1 MLNIYDNYAEIGDG
15 AEIGAGAYIGNFA
28 EIGDYVEIGASV
40 NFGNYV
46 EIGAGVKIGDF
57 AEIGDYVEIGESANF
72 GIYANIGNYSKI
84 GDGANFGNYTKIG
97 AHARIGD
104 GANFGDGVQI
114 GDGVQVGDKFR
125 CEGLNVIDFCTMSNI
140 DGTGRKIHIYVHAEG
155 ITIRAG
161 CFKGTLDEFCMQA
174 EDEGKYV
181 YSMTVRGAAEAFA
194 AAIHRQG
201 KTGGWDK

>member
-1 MLNIYDNYAEIGDG
+1 MSNIYDNYAEIGDG

-28 EIGDYVEIGASV
+28 EIGDYVEIGA
-40 NFGNYV
+40 
-46 EIGAGVKIGDF
+46 GVKIGMF
-57 AEIGDYVEIGESANF
+57 AEIGDYVEIGAGANF

-114 GDGVQVGDKFR
+114 GDGVQVGDRFR
-125 CEGLNVIDFCTMSNI
+125 CEGLNVIDFFTMSNI
-140 DGTGRKIHIYVHAEG
+140 DGTGRKIHIYVHVEG

-161 CFKGTLDEFCMQA
+161 CFKGTLDEFCEKA
-174 EDEGKYV
+174 AAEGKHLYAI
-181 YSMTVRGAAEAFA
+181 TVRAAAEAFA
-194 AAIHRQG
+194 AEVHRQG
-201 KTGGWDK
+201 KTGGWAK